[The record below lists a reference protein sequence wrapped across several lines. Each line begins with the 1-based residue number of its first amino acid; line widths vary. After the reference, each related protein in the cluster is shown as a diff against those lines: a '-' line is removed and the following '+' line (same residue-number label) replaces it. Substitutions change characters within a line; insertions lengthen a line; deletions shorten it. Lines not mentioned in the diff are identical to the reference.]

1 LRNDGSAIA
10 NNGYEYRRAR
20 NSIPDRPTL
29 PFELWPMR
37 ECQKSFLRCCHN
49 RIKYANKLNGI
60 TLDGESSGVRIS
72 GIRKRDRALWC
83 IRTVPIS
90 EPTFNIPLTA
100 KQADTIVNMLLD
112 LNAIRPAIET
122 GALSGIFRA
131 AEYHFDDVANLPELI
146 DEAAGL
152 VKA

>member
-1 LRNDGSAIA
+1 
-10 NNGYEYRRAR
+10 
-20 NSIPDRPTL
+20 
-29 PFELWPMR
+29 M
-37 ECQKSFLRCCHN
+37 
-49 RIKYANKLNGI
+49 
-60 TLDGESSGVRIS
+60 
-72 GIRKRDRALWC
+72 
-83 IRTVPIS
+83 S

-152 VKA
+152 AED